1 MNTGNLYLLQGS
13 RPPPRAFAQIPYRCI
28 PWPLNNDVA
37 GRGAMRRLLDR
48 DFATSRCYSAQRT
61 STYKPWNGPRGLP
74 VHLLGTFG
82 PMVIPPINQH
92 TQPLRPP
99 HLERTAGSVDLPL
112 AGREVLPPAR
122 SSEDVPAAA
131 QDGHIAPAV
140 GPAEDTPA
148 TILADHVVP
157 TIPSGAEISTDQ
169 AGGAMPAEQE
179 RSGELDRIQ
188 SKLALWDAEERQAHA
203 RPRLPVGVPAFKPS
217 DQIHVMGLDLAGRY
231 IAHALAGC
239 ETIPPVRYL
248 IHRHF
253 LYKQWHQA
261 DKQLTLYRGATSIA
275 RRRVKAELIPED
287 PADSRSNR
295 VIDNLL
301 VTLPAAEVLQAL
313 GHIRHRLDH
322 RSTICLVNDGL
333 GVAEALIEAYFPDES
348 RRPIFLLGHFTTSLG
363 HGESRFSV
371 AEIRPGRLYLSLF
384 SPPKEASRFNIK
396 RHPPIER
403 TARATHFIRLLTAMP
418 GLNATGHPMPDFLRY
433 KLPSMAFR
441 TIVDPLA
448 ALLDCRYS
456 ELTSNPYA
464 RQLMDRLIGELSR
477 LVSRLPECRQ
487 SKRLKQFA
495 VSSALRDEVFHK
507 LMLRRTADS
516 KLRVQI
522 GRGWDT
528 DINYLSGYF
537 VRRGREVQAS
547 VTALDSIMW
556 AVKAKQVVTLGKLE
570 GDIPFETE
578 DSA

>member
-1 MNTGNLYLLQGS
+1 
-13 RPPPRAFAQIPYRCI
+13 
-28 PWPLNNDVA
+28 
-37 GRGAMRRLLDR
+37 MRRLSDR
-48 DFATSRCYSAQRT
+48 NFAMSRCYSAQKT

-74 VHLLGTFG
+74 VHLLGTLG
-82 PMVIPPINQH
+82 PMKIPSINQD

-99 HLERTAGSVDLPL
+99 HLERPVAPVALRPTS
-112 AGREVLPPAR
+112 REVQPPAE
-122 SSEDVPAAA
+122 SPEDVPARA
-131 QDGHIAPAV
+131 QDGPVEPAV
-140 GPAEDTPA
+140 RPSEDTPA
-148 TILADHVVP
+148 AVEAGSVVP
-157 TIPSGAEISTDQ
+157 AEDPLGDKASTNQ
-169 AGGAMPAEQE
+169 ARDAVPAEQE
-179 RSGELDRIQ
+179 GLGELDRIQ
-188 SKLALWDAEERQAHA
+188 SKLALWNAEERQAQA
-203 RPRLPVGVPAFKPS
+203 RLQLPVGMPAFKPS

-253 LYKQWHQA
+253 LYKQWRQA
-261 DKQLTLYRGATSIA
+261 NKELTLYRDVTSIA
-275 RRRVKAELIPED
+275 RRRVIAEYIPED

-301 VTLPAAEVLQAL
+301 VTLPPAEVVQAI

-333 GVAEALIEAYFPDES
+333 GVAEALIQAYFPDES
-348 RRPIFLLGHFTTSLG
+348 RRPIFLLGHFTASLG

-371 AEIRPGRLYLSLF
+371 REVQPGRLYLSLF
-384 SPPKEASRFNIK
+384 SPAKEGGRLNIK
-396 RHPPIER
+396 RHPPLER

-433 KLPSMAFR
+433 KLPTVAFR

-456 ELTSNPYA
+456 DLTSNPYA

-487 SKRLKQFA
+487 SKKLKQFA
-495 VSSALRDEVFHK
+495 LSGSLRDEVFHK

-516 KLRVQI
+516 KLRVQV

-528 DINYLSGYF
+528 DVNYLSGYF
-537 VRRGREVQAS
+537 VRRGREVRAS

-556 AVKAKQVVTLGKLE
+556 AVKAKQVVAMEKQQGE
-570 GDIPFETE
+570 IPFETE